1 MVVVLF
7 MGTNYFTDEQ
17 LRLLEENPYVVK
29 ASKKSITYSEEFKE
43 LYWIDYQNE
52 MQPIE
57 IFKKYGFDPYAL
69 GARRRDNFTDCLKKQ
84 AAREDGFKDTRS
96 KNSGRPSTKELSLEE
111 SDLYE
116 ILAGRLHSAISD
128 PFIRRL
134 FSTLKLDDEIQQ
146 LEFELTTSVD
156 EYSDEEFVIEL
167 FSKGMAIKWLEP
179 KVKSL
184 ENTVK
189 FFGGK
194 EEKKLKDDFSLNK
207 ALLKE
212 MKIEQQKLIRDYG
225 FAFKPYSST
234 ES

>member
-1 MVVVLF
+1 MNISYEKVF
-7 MGTNYFTDEQ
+7 DRYFG
-17 LRLLEENPYVVK
+17 L
-29 ASKKSITYSEEFKE
+29 
-43 LYWIDYQNE
+43 ID
-52 MQPIE
+52 
-57 IFKKYGFDPYAL
+57 DV
-69 GARRRDNFTDCLKKQ
+69 
-84 AAREDGFKDTRS
+84 
-96 KNSGRPSTKELSLEE
+96 KELSLEE

-116 ILAGRLHSAISD
+116 ILTGRLHSAISSS

-194 EEKKLKDDFSLNK
+194 EEKKMKDDFSLNK

>member
-1 MVVVLF
+1 MNISYEKVF
-7 MGTNYFTDEQ
+7 DRYFG
-17 LRLLEENPYVVK
+17 L
-29 ASKKSITYSEEFKE
+29 
-43 LYWIDYQNE
+43 ID
-52 MQPIE
+52 
-57 IFKKYGFDPYAL
+57 DV
-69 GARRRDNFTDCLKKQ
+69 
-84 AAREDGFKDTRS
+84 
-96 KNSGRPSTKELSLEE
+96 KELSLEE

-116 ILAGRLHSAISD
+116 ILAGRLHSAISS

-184 ENTVK
+184 GNTVK

-194 EEKKLKDDFSLNK
+194 EEKKIKDEFSFNK
-207 ALLKE
+207 AIVKE
-212 MKIEQQKLIRDYG
+212 MKIEQQKIISDYC
-225 FAFKPYSST
+225 FSFKPK
-234 ES
+234 